1 MGRIGTAQRMGTAAR
16 MTTAMR
22 EVNYSGVGQTT
33 EVKTDFRPVT
43 NHGMVGI
50 STANKGPGRQIYD
63 RTYFFN
69 LLKNK
74 NSEIMTEIS
83 KMK

>member
-1 MGRIGTAQRMGTAAR
+1 MAQNTMGRIGTAARMNQTNR
-16 MTTAMR
+16 MTTAMQR

-43 NHGMVGI
+43 NHGIVGI
-50 STANKGPGRQIYD
+50 TTANKGPGRQIYD

-74 NSEIMTEIS
+74 NSEIM
-83 KMK
+83 